1 MRKEE
6 HCITL
11 VITGKEET
19 INRILKTINQNFITP
34 LRIFSIDTQNS
45 KTKHQKLN
53 DAMSDTNQETDSELP
68 RLLS

>member
-1 MRKEE
+1 MHKEE

-34 LRIFSIDTQNS
+34 LRIFSIDAQNS
-45 KTKHQKLN
+45 NTKHQKLN

>member
-34 LRIFSIDTQNS
+34 LRIFSIDAQNS
-45 KTKHQKLN
+45 NTKHQKLN